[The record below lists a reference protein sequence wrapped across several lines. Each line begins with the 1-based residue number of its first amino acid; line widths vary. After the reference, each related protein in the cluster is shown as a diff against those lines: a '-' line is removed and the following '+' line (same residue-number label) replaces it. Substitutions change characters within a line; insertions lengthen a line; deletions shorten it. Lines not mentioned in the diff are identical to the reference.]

1 MARDIKVRTR
11 ITDGVATVRCIIR
24 HPMETGFR
32 VDSETGKPVPAHFI
46 EQVCCYHRDEL
57 VLQCD
62 WSRAVSKNPYLSFR
76 FSGAQSGDIIRI
88 AWVDNLGE
96 ESSKEVKL
104 Q

>member
-1 MARDIKVRTR
+1 
-11 ITDGVATVRCIIR
+11 
-24 HPMETGFR
+24 
-32 VDSETGKPVPAHFI
+32 
-46 EQVCCYHRDEL
+46 